1 MILCT
6 TRSCAGKQGRS
17 SIWEMLQSACARVR
31 KFRGDQSGTVVV
43 IFAFILV
50 TLVGTGGGAVDY
62 GRWQQARNETV
73 NAMDAA
79 VLAAGRVMQLPGS
92 TEADAIAAAQKYYN
106 ENKPGILAP
115 DNVSFSITT
124 QGTVM
129 IGNSSGSLVKT
140 PFLNLFGIP
149 HLQVNASSKAI
160 LAANSNSGS
169 DVEIAMMLDTTGS
182 MSGQKMVDLQ
192 AAAKDLIEI
201 VVWPDQSVYTS
212 RVALAPFSRYVNVGT
227 ANFNSVTGVTASGD
241 PDQRTCVKERQGADR
256 YTDASPTAG
265 GFFDYYTGS
274 GTCAPT
280 SAVVPLT
287 ADKNL
292 LKAQIDNFPTTG
304 RTAGHLGT
312 AWAWYLISPNWSGIW
327 TGSTTPKPYSLIS
340 QTNGAGQPKLY
351 KIAILMTD
359 GVYNQEYSGADST
372 TQARAICDNMK
383 AEGVTVY
390 TVGFEISVGSTPD
403 LTMQHC
409 ASSSTHYYNASNGEA
424 LKLAFRDIALKIS
437 TLRLA
442 E

>member
-1 MILCT
+1 MKLCT
-6 TRSCAGKQGRS
+6 NSPFIRRWRATVRNLLHSASTRAQRFS
-17 SIWEMLQSACARVR
+17 
-31 KFRGDQSGTVVV
+31 GDQSGTVVV
-43 IFAFILV
+43 IFAFIIV

-92 TEADAIAAAQKYYN
+92 TENDAIAAAQKYYD
-106 ENKPGILAP
+106 ENKPGILSP
-115 DNVSFSITT
+115 DNVSFSVTT

-129 IGNSSGSLVKT
+129 IGSSTGSLVRT
-140 PFLNLFGIP
+140 PFLGLFGIS
-149 HLQVNASSKAI
+149 HLEVNATSKAI

-182 MSGQKMVDLQ
+182 MSGNKMDDLQ
-192 AAAKDLIEI
+192 EAAKDLIEI

-227 ANFNSVTGVTASGD
+227 AYFNQVTGATASGN
-241 PDQRTCVKERQGADR
+241 PDQRTCVKERSTSDR

-265 GFFDYYTGS
+265 GYFDYYGGS
-274 GTCAPT
+274 GTCKPT
-280 SAVVPLT
+280 STIVPLT
-287 ADKNL
+287 SNKNL
-292 LKAQIDNFPTTG
+292 LKAHIDNFPTSG
-304 RTAGHLGT
+304 STAGHLGT
-312 AWAWYLISPNWSGIW
+312 AWAWYLISPNWSGVW
-327 TGSTTPKPYSLIS
+327 TGQSTPKPYSLIS
-340 QTNGAGQPKLY
+340 QTNGAGQPKLH

-359 GVYNQEYSGADST
+359 GVYNQEYSGSDST

-403 LTMQHC
+403 VTMQHC